1 MTLKLPKMMDKPFVD
16 PIPSQY
22 FSSPA
27 VPLSDTANTSYFGT
41 WGDIRCVLRKLPNV
55 SGLDQKLLFLLRG
68 EKKAFCAALLVSKCH
83 RWSLTPHLLFSS
95 SLSPPLPPGGG

>member
-41 WGDIRCVLRKLPNV
+41 WGDVRFVLRKLPNV
-55 SGLDQKLLFLLRG
+55 SGLDQKLLFL
-68 EKKAFCAALLVSKCH
+68 
-83 RWSLTPHLLFSS
+83 
-95 SLSPPLPPGGG
+95 